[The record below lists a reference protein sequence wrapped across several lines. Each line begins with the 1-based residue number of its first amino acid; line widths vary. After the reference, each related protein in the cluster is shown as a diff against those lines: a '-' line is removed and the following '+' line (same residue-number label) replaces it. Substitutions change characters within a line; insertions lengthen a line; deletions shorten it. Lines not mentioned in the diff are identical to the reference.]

1 MSTND
6 LENLFCAAFPG
17 KGTALK
23 KLKLYTYWSYV
34 LFWHV
39 YVLGLGY
46 FSYDLGHRTGT
57 ADFVTSQMNKKTKV
71 IRCGA
76 CYYSIVVNTHRVTSM
91 ADTDI
96 DAVRKQKKAQY
107 DKQYR
112 LKRKLLLQQQA
123 SKDIYMIRYFHP

>member
-1 MSTND
+1 MT
-6 LENLFCAAFPG
+6 LV
-17 KGTALK
+17 TAPH
-23 KLKLYTYWSYV
+23 Y
-34 LFWHV
+34 
-39 YVLGLGY
+39 
-46 FSYDLGHRTGT
+46 
-57 ADFVTSQMNKKTKV
+57 VTSHRGHCPLLIRISCINVIRHTRYVSTYVGAGCGRGRGTKKTKA

-76 CYYSIVVNTHRVTSM
+76 CYYSIVLNAHRVTSK

-96 DAVRKQKKAQY
+96 DAVRKQKKSEY